1 MFMSVLQRFYE
12 NWKLFLFF
20 SEFRRKLNVSDQIRP
35 RFSFWLEINFR
46 KMACNKHVD
55 LRRIENSVRSKGKAA
70 NSRKTCKNFKI
81 IDEILIDI
89 GKRWVISDN
98 DKKILNHNTLYFT
111 VNPVLIYNIWIA
123 RKVSR
128 LNAST

>member
-55 LRRIENSVRSKGKAA
+55 LRRIENSVRSKGKAD
-70 NSRKTCKNFKI
+70 NFRKTCKNFKI

-89 GKRWVISDN
+89 GKRWVIFDN